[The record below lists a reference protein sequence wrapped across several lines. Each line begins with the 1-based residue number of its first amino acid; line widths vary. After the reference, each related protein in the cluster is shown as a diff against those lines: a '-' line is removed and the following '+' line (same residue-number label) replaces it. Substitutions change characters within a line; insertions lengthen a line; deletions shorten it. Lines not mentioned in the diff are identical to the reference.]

1 MQAIVALAKGLLSF
15 NDSILLTRLGVIPL
29 VAVLALSPGAVAAQ
43 DATPGATPAPI
54 PTVGETEMLVELDN
68 EAGEYTEGVTVAD
81 DGTVYVSVSPLGQLA
96 RVGDDSTHEIVGQVD
111 GLQEGDLGLLGIMAH
126 EDGSVYGA
134 VFSSNAEVNGVWRFE
149 VDAGSADR
157 VAGTE
162 QVTMPN
168 AVAFDADGAMYVT
181 DSIGGAVWLVPPD
194 GSAEPWV
201 EHDLL
206 AGTGAMGLGIPVG
219 ANGIAVDQQSGVV
232 YVAVLEQ
239 GTIVAIPIMDDG
251 SAGEPAVH
259 ARFEGLAVADG
270 IAIDENGT
278 LYAAQPGGNSISRV
292 SEDGSVEVVASG
304 GSLDAPASV
313 AVGPDGEVLYAANFS
328 GALGGMVPPGGA
340 GAGVVVITLD
350 D

>member
-1 MQAIVALAKGLLSF
+1 MHAIALLARGPCF
-15 NDSILLTRLGVIPL
+15 FVRAAQPIHIAML
-29 VAVLALSPGAVAAQ
+29 VVVLALIAPPALMAAQ

-68 EAGEYTEGVTVAD
+68 AAGEYTEGVAVAG
-81 DGTVYVSVSPLGQLA
+81 DGTVYVSVSPLGKLA
-96 RVGDDSTHEIVGQVD
+96 RASDDGTHEIVGQVD
-111 GLQEGDLGLLGIMAH
+111 GLQEGDLGLLGIAAH

-134 VFSSNAEVNGVWRFE
+134 VFSSNAEVNGVWRFD
-149 VDAGSADR
+149 VDAGNAER
-157 VAGTE
+157 VVGTE

-168 AVAFDADGAMYVT
+168 AVAFDAEGAMYVT

-194 GSAEPWV
+194 GSAEPWLQH
-201 EHDLL
+201 EML
-206 AGTGAMGLGIPVG
+206 AGTGDMGLGIQVG
-219 ANGIAVDQQSGVV
+219 ANGIAVDTEKGVV

-239 GTIVAIPIMDDG
+239 GTIVAIPITDDG

-259 ARFEGLAVADG
+259 AEFEGMTMADG

-292 SEDGSVEVVASG
+292 SEDGAVEVVASG

-313 AVGPDGEVLYAANFS
+313 AVGPDGDVLYAANFS
-328 GALGGMVPPGGA
+328 GALAGMVPPGGA
-340 GAGVVVITLD
+340 GAGVVVITLNP
-350 D
+350 